1 MKFFLDPPL
10 SRTEWAVIAI
20 AALAALIAGYAF
32 GKVVF
37 G

>member
-1 MKFFLDPPL
+1 MKLFLDPPL
-10 SRTEWAVIAI
+10 SRTEWAVIGI
-20 AALAALIAGYAF
+20 ASVAGLIAGYAF